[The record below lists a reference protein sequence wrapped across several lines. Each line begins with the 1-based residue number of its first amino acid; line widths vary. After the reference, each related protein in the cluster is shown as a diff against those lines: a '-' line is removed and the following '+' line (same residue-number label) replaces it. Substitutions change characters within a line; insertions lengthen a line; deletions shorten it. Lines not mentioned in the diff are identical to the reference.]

1 MPLGSFIRLYAHWTR
16 AQNSVPQQWTRCLH
30 SSFSWE
36 RRWGGSPRHTCS
48 SDLANFFAC
57 QSVGI
62 NHSQREG
69 NHLRPFSLLHSASI
83 YWATSVG
90 LVLFWGRCSKQ
101 NDVLVPTELMFQ
113 WSKLWDI
120 IYLVRVMGGERHCFF
135 RGGEEDH
142 SDKVTFQQRPK

>member
-48 SDLANFFAC
+48 SVLANSFAC
-57 QSVGI
+57 QSVGL
-62 NHSQREG
+62 NHSQRG
-69 NHLRPFSLLHSASI
+69 IIYTLFPFFIQQVFIEPPLWAESCSGDDAVNRMMSLFPQSSRSSEA
-83 YWATSVG
+83 
-90 LVLFWGRCSKQ
+90 
-101 NDVLVPTELMFQ
+101 
-113 WSKLWDI
+113 KLWDI
-120 IYLVRVMGGERHCFF
+120 IYLVRVMGGERRCFF